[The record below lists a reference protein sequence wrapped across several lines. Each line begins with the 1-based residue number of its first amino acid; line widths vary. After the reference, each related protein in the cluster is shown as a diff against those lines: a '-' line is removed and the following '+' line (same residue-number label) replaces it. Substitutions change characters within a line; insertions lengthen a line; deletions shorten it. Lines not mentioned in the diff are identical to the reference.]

1 MILNKKARKKTQYG
15 KAKLIYVIGSQNG
28 GVAGRSTGWPGVWFL
43 NLGAVEG
50 VFSLENSP
58 SIILRI
64 CALFCKNSVLQL
76 KARRKGTTNTARL
89 ETTH

>member
-43 NLGAVEG
+43 NLGAVG
-50 VFSLENSP
+50 K
-58 SIILRI
+58 I
-64 CALFCKNSVLQL
+64 VLL
-76 KARRKGTTNTARL
+76 DLLHTTL
-89 ETTH
+89 P